1 MCAWGKESYTLEA
14 PEASHP
20 FDKLSIVVGISP
32 CIHDSAEG
40 AMVMEGRRL
49 SRTTMMAF

>member
-20 FDKLSIVVGISP
+20 FDKLSIVVCIRP
-32 CIHDSAEG
+32 CIHGGAEH
-40 AMVMEGRRL
+40 AVLMEGRRL
-49 SRTTMMAF
+49 SRTTMMTF